1 MLLPDRETRKKKGV
15 YMFRDKAGNV
25 AVGKIIALITVLV
38 VVLVVLGG
46 SIVVVEAGRT
56 GVVLTFGKVSPVVMQ
71 EGIHLKMPF
80 AQNVVTINNRIVKT
94 EVTTEAFSKD
104 LQTVSSVIAVN
115 YHVNKSSSAEIYKQV
130 GLGYEDV
137 LVMPA
142 INEVLKAVTA
152 NYTAQQLVSQ
162 RNDVSVLLDES
173 LNAKLNEYG
182 IVIDDLNIINWD
194 FSEEYISAIEAK
206 QVAEQNLIKTRTEQE
221 QALVIANT
229 EAQKQVIAA
238 QAEADKIKILADAT
252 ASSNQTIALSLS
264 DILIRYE
271 LLQKWNGELPKVTGG
286 ASTFTDISGLLQ

>member
-1 MLLPDRETRKKKGV
+1 
-15 YMFRDKAGNV
+15 MFRDKAGNI
-25 AVGKIIALITVLV
+25 AVGKIVSSAIVLILALII
-38 VVLVVLGG
+38 LGG

-56 GVVLTFGKVSPVVMQ
+56 GVVLTFGRVSPIVMQ
-71 EGIHLKMPF
+71 EGIHLKVPF
-80 AQNVVTINNRIVKT
+80 AQNVITINNRIVKT

-115 YHVNKSSSAEIYKQV
+115 YHINKNASAEIYKQV
-130 GLGYEDV
+130 GLGYEDI

-162 RNDVSVLLDES
+162 RNDVSVLLDEN

-194 FSEEYISAIEAK
+194 FSQEYISAIEAK

-229 EAQKQVIAA
+229 EAQKQIIAA
-238 QAEADKIKILADAT
+238 QAEADKITLLADAT
-252 ASSNQTIALSLS
+252 ASSNETIALSLS
-264 DILIRYE
+264 DILIRYI

-286 ASTFTDISGLLQ
+286 ASTFTDITALLQ

>member
-1 MLLPDRETRKKKGV
+1 
-15 YMFRDKAGNV
+15 MFRDKAGNI
-25 AVGKIIALITVLV
+25 AVGKIVSSAIVLILALII
-38 VVLVVLGG
+38 LGG

-56 GVVLTFGKVSPVVMQ
+56 GVVLTFGRVSPIVMQ
-71 EGIHLKMPF
+71 EGIHLKVPF
-80 AQNVVTINNRIVKT
+80 AQNVITINNRIVKT

-115 YHVNKSSSAEIYKQV
+115 YHINKNASAEIYKQV
-130 GLGYEDV
+130 GLGYEDI

-162 RNDVSVLLDES
+162 RNDVSVLLDEN

-194 FSEEYISAIEAK
+194 FSQEYISAIEAK

-229 EAQKQVIAA
+229 EAQKQIIAA
-238 QAEADKIKILADAT
+238 QAEADKITLLADAT
-252 ASSNQTIALSLS
+252 ASSNETISLSLS
-264 DILIRYE
+264 DILIRYI

-286 ASTFTDISGLLQ
+286 ASTFTDITALLQ

>member
-1 MLLPDRETRKKKGV
+1 
-15 YMFRDKAGNV
+15 MFRDKAGNYS
-25 AVGKIIALITVLV
+25 VGKIVTAIAILVLV
-38 VVLVVLGG
+38 SIVLGG
-46 SIVVVEAGRT
+46 SVVVVEAGQT
-56 GVVLTFGKVSPVVMQ
+56 GVVLTFGRVSPVVLQ
-71 EGIHLKMPF
+71 EGIHVKVPF
-80 AQNVVTINNRIVKT
+80 AQKVVMINNRIVKT

-115 YHVNKSSSAEIYKQV
+115 YHINKSSSGDVYKEV

-137 LVMPA
+137 LITPA

-152 NYTAQQLVSQ
+152 NYTAQQLVST
-162 RNDVSVLLDES
+162 RGEVSVLLDES

-182 IVIDDLNIINWD
+182 IYVDDLNIINWD

-238 QAEADKIKILADAT
+238 QAEADKIKLLADAT
-252 ASSNQTIALSLS
+252 ASSNETIALSLS

-271 LLQKWNGELPKVTGG
+271 LLQKWDGQLPKVTGG

>member
-1 MLLPDRETRKKKGV
+1 
-15 YMFRDKAGNV
+15 MFRDKAGNV
-25 AVGKIIALITVLV
+25 AVGKIISIVAVLI
-38 VVLVVLGG
+38 VVLIVLGG
-46 SIVVVEAGRT
+46 SVIVVEAGRT
-56 GVVLTFGKVSPVVMQ
+56 GVVLTFGRVSPVVMQ
-71 EGIHLKMPF
+71 EGIHLKVPF
-80 AQNVVTINNRIVKT
+80 AQNVVTINNRIVKI

-104 LQTVSSVIAVN
+104 LQTISSVIAVN
-115 YHVNKSSSAEIYKQV
+115 YHVNKTASAEVYKQV
-130 GLGYEDV
+130 GLAYEDV

-162 RNDVSVLLDES
+162 RNDVSILLDES
-173 LNAKLNEYG
+173 LNTKLNEYG

-238 QAEADKIKILADAT
+238 QAEADKIKLLADAT
-252 ASSNQTIALSLS
+252 ASSNETIALSLS

-271 LLQKWNGELPKVTGG
+271 LLQKWDGQLPKVTGG

>member
-1 MLLPDRETRKKKGV
+1 
-15 YMFRDKAGNV
+15 MFRDKAGNV
-25 AVGKIIALITVLV
+25 AIGKIIAIVTVLV
-38 VVLVVLGG
+38 LVLIILGG
-46 SIVVVEAGRT
+46 SVVVVEAGRT
-56 GVVLTFGKVSPVVMQ
+56 GVVLTFGRVNPVVMQ
-71 EGIHLKMPF
+71 EGIHLKVPF
-80 AQNVVTINNRIVKT
+80 AQNVITINNRIVKI

-104 LQTVSSVIAVN
+104 LQTISSVIAVN
-115 YHVNKSSSAEIYKQV
+115 YHINKTASAEVYKLV

-162 RNDVSVLLDES
+162 RNDVSILLDES

-238 QAEADKIKILADAT
+238 QAEADKIKLLADAT
-252 ASSNQTIALSLS
+252 ASSNETIALSLS

-271 LLQKWNGELPKVTGG
+271 LLQKWDGQLPKVTGG

>member
-1 MLLPDRETRKKKGV
+1 
-15 YMFRDKAGNV
+15 MFRDKAGNV
-25 AVGKIIALITVLV
+25 AVGKIVATAVVLILALII
-38 VVLVVLGG
+38 LGG
-46 SIVVVEAGRT
+46 SIVVVEAGQT
-56 GVVLTFGKVSPVVMQ
+56 GVVLTFGSVSPVVMQ

-115 YHVNKSSSAEIYKQV
+115 YHISKSASAEIYKEV

-137 LVMPA
+137 LVIPA

-152 NYTAQQLVSQ
+152 NYTAQELVSQ
-162 RNDVSVLLDES
+162 RNDVSTLLDDN
-173 LNAKLNEYG
+173 LNTKLNSYG
-182 IVIDDLNIINWD
+182 IMIDDLNIINWD
-194 FSEEYISAIEAK
+194 FSEEYIQAIEAK
-206 QVAEQNLIKTRTEQE
+206 QVAEQTLIKTRTEQE
-221 QALVIANT
+221 QSLVIANT

-238 QAEADKIKILADAT
+238 QAEADKIKLLADAT
-252 ASSNQTIALSLS
+252 ASSNKTIAESLS

-271 LLQKWNGELPKVTGG
+271 TLQKWDGQLPKVTGG

>member
-1 MLLPDRETRKKKGV
+1 MKYGKEKKGV
-15 YMFRDKAGNV
+15 FMFRDKAGNV
-25 AVGKIIALITVLV
+25 AVGKIVAMVTVLV
-38 VVLVVLGG
+38 LVLIILGG

-56 GVVLTFGKVSPVVMQ
+56 GVVLTFGRVSPVVMQ
-71 EGIHLKMPF
+71 EGIHLKVPF
-80 AQNVVTINNRIVKT
+80 AQNVVTINNRIVKI

-104 LQTVSSVIAVN
+104 LQTISSVIAVN
-115 YHVNKSSSAEIYKQV
+115 YHINKTASAEVYKQV

-162 RNDVSVLLDES
+162 RNDVSILLDES
-173 LNAKLNEYG
+173 LNTKLNEYG

-229 EAQKQVIAA
+229 EAEKRVIAA
-238 QAEADKIKILADAT
+238 EAEANEIKLLAEAN
-252 ASSNQTIALSLS
+252 AESNRIITESLSGELLKYQTIQ
-264 DILIRYE
+264 R
-271 LLQKWNGELPKVTGG
+271 WNGELPRVTGG
-286 ASTFTDISGLLQ
+286 STTPMLDVSEMLK

>member
-1 MLLPDRETRKKKGV
+1 
-15 YMFRDKAGNV
+15 MFRDKAGNYS
-25 AVGKIIALITVLV
+25 VGKIVTAIAVLILAIIVLS
-38 VVLVVLGG
+38 G
-46 SIVVVEAGRT
+46 SIVVVEAGQT
-56 GVVLTFGKVSPVVMQ
+56 GVVLTFGRVSPIVLQ
-71 EGIHLKMPF
+71 EGIHLKVPF
-80 AQNVVTINNRIVKT
+80 AQKVVMINNRIVKT

-115 YHVNKSSSAEIYKQV
+115 YHINKSNSGDIYKQV

-137 LVMPA
+137 LITPA

-152 NYTAQQLVSQ
+152 NYTAQQLVSS
-162 RNDVSVLLDES
+162 RGEVSILLDET

-182 IVIDDLNIINWD
+182 IYVDDLNIINWD
-194 FSEEYISAIEAK
+194 FTEEYISAIEAK

-238 QAEADKIKILADAT
+238 QAEADKIKLLADAT
-252 ASSNQTIALSLS
+252 AESNRTIADSLS

-271 LLQKWNGELPKVTGG
+271 TLQKWDGQLPKVTSG
-286 ASTFTDISGLLQ
+286 SDTLVDIGLGQ